1 MTYEKTL
8 EKIHSYY
15 AFGKKPGLERITE
28 LMRILGDPQDSLSI
42 IHVAGTNGKGSTCAY
57 LYNVLE
63 QAGYACGLYT
73 SPYIEKFTERI
84 QFHGEQISEE
94 DLIRIGARVFSAAEE
109 IQKNG
114 FEEPTEFDIIT
125 AIAFVYYAEVKA
137 DFVILEVGLGGRCD
151 ATNVIKAPLATVI
164 TSISLDHTAVLGNT
178 PEAIAREKAGIV
190 KPGVPL
196 IFFVKDPEARLPI
209 LEAAMKQSPAAPV
222 YDVPDLIRG
231 GRINLD
237 SVEEKLGG
245 YCFSAAILGYQFKNM
260 ELSMTGYHQ
269 VENAMCALTT
279 LEVLRRNG
287 TFANRNIPEGDMPC
301 AMWKDAVSR
310 GLKLA
315 VQPGRFEIIS
325 EEPLVILDGAHN
337 QDGIRTLQESL
348 SKHFTGKRLLCVL
361 GVLKDKAVG
370 DILTELKPL
379 TNLMQLSFVTTEP
392 DNPRKMGAEALAD
405 AVKEALGSAD
415 CRSVDHWEE
424 ALALVKAEAQEY
436 DAVIVFG
443 SLYLIGSIREGWKRD
458 HEDCTA
464 CVQSQGGNRKH

>member
-28 LMRILGDPQDSLSI
+28 LMRILGNPQDSLSI

-94 DLIRIGARVFSAAEE
+94 DLIRIGARVFAAAEE

-164 TSISLDHTAVLGNT
+164 TSISLDHTAVLGDT

-209 LEAAMKQSPAAPV
+209 LEAAMKQVPAAPV
-222 YDVPDLIRG
+222 YDVSDLIRG
-231 GRINLD
+231 GRITLD

-245 YCFSAAILGYQFKNM
+245 YCFDTSIFGYQYKNM

-279 LEVLRRNG
+279 LSVLRKRG
-287 TFANRNIPEGDMPC
+287 TIR
-301 AMWKDAVSR
+301 VSEEQLRR
-310 GLKLA
+310 GMKMA

-325 EEPLVILDGAHN
+325 DDPFVILDGAHN
-337 QDGIRTLQESL
+337 QDGIRAFTASL
-348 SKHFTGKRLLCVL
+348 TEHFSGKRLLLVM
-361 GVLKDKAVG
+361 GVLKDKAVE
-370 DILTELKPL
+370 DILKELKPL
-379 TNLMQLSFVTTEP
+379 TNQMYVSFMTTEP
-392 DNPRKMGAEALAD
+392 DNPRKMGAEELACAVRNAL
-405 AVKEALGSAD
+405 ESAD
-415 CRSVDHWEE
+415 CCSVVCWED
-424 ALALVKAEAQEY
+424 ALALAESKATEY
-436 DAVIVFG
+436 DAVIFFG

-458 HEDCTA
+458 HEKCIT
-464 CVQSQGGNRKH
+464 CVQSQCREWNH

>member
-1 MTYEKTL
+1 
-8 EKIHSYY
+8 
-15 AFGKKPGLERITE
+15 
-28 LMRILGDPQDSLSI
+28 
-42 IHVAGTNGKGSTCAY
+42 
-57 LYNVLE
+57 
-63 QAGYACGLYT
+63 
-73 SPYIEKFTERI
+73 
-84 QFHGEQISEE
+84 
-94 DLIRIGARVFSAAEE
+94 
-109 IQKNG
+109 
-114 FEEPTEFDIIT
+114 
-125 AIAFVYYAEVKA
+125 
-137 DFVILEVGLGGRCD
+137 
-151 ATNVIKAPLATVI
+151 
-164 TSISLDHTAVLGNT
+164 

-222 YDVPDLIRG
+222 YDVSDLIRG
-231 GRINLD
+231 GRITLD

-245 YCFSAAILGYQFKNM
+245 YCFDTSIFGYQYKNI

-279 LEVLRRNG
+279 LEVLRKHG
-287 TFANRNIPEGDMPC
+287 TIR
-301 AMWKDAVSR
+301 VSEEQLRR
-310 GLKLA
+310 GMKLA

-379 TNLMQLSFVTTEP
+379 TRLMQLSFVTTEP
-392 DNPRKMGAEALAD
+392 DNPRKMGAEELAD
-405 AVKEALGSAD
+405 AVKETLGSAD
-415 CRSVDHWEE
+415 CRSVGRWEE
-424 ALALVKAEAQEY
+424 ALALAKAEAKEY

-443 SLYLIGSIREGWKRD
+443 SLYLIGSIREGWKRN

-464 CVQSQGGNRKH
+464 CVQSQSGNRND

>member
-84 QFHGEQISEE
+84 QFHGEQITEE

-222 YDVPDLIRG
+222 QDVPDLIRG
-231 GRINLD
+231 GRITLD

-245 YCFSAAILGYQFKNM
+245 YCFDTSIFGYQYKNI

-279 LEVLRRNG
+279 LEVLRKRG
-287 TFANRNIPEGDMPC
+287 TIQFSEEQLRKGM
-301 AMWKDAVSR
+301 
-310 GLKLA
+310 KLA

-325 EEPLVILDGAHN
+325 NDPLVILDGAHN

-348 SKHFTGKRLLCVL
+348 SKHFAGRRLLCVL

-370 DILTELKPL
+370 DILEELKPL
-379 TNLMQLSFVTTEP
+379 TRLMKLSFVTTEP
-392 DNPRKMGAEALAD
+392 DNPRKMGAEELAC
-405 AVKEALGSAD
+405 AVREALGSAD
-415 CRSVDHWEE
+415 CRSVDRWEE
-424 ALALVKAEAQEY
+424 ALALVKTEAKEY

-464 CVQSQGGNRKH
+464 CVQSQGGNRND

>member
-84 QFHGEQISEE
+84 QFHGEQITEE

-222 YDVPDLIRG
+222 QDVPDLIRR
-231 GRINLD
+231 GRITLD

-245 YCFSAAILGYQFKNM
+245 YCFDAAILGYQYKNI

-279 LEVLRRNG
+279 LEVLRKRG
-287 TFANRNIPEGDMPC
+287 TIQFSEEQLQKGM
-301 AMWKDAVSR
+301 
-310 GLKLA
+310 KLA

-325 EEPLVILDGAHN
+325 NDPLVILDGAHN

-348 SKHFTGKRLLCVL
+348 SKHFAGRRLLCVF

-370 DILTELKPL
+370 DILEELKPL
-379 TNLMQLSFVTTEP
+379 TKLMKLSFVTTEP
-392 DNPRKMGAEALAD
+392 DNPRKMGAEELAC
-405 AVKEALGSAD
+405 AVREALGSAD
-415 CRSVDHWEE
+415 CRSVDRWEE
-424 ALALVKAEAQEY
+424 ALALVKTEAKEY

-458 HEDCTA
+458 YEDCTA
-464 CVQSQGGNRKH
+464 CVQSQGGNRND